1 MAYPLPSE
9 THLLGVCTGAL
20 AATAVASSKSV
31 TDLLPIAVQTVQV
44 AFRLGL
50 LAVEV
55 SNRIQPGC
63 SGSWSLIFPGLTTGA
78 VSVAL
83 KEFSKVTYGNKF
95 KFQSDNRTNTSIEL
109 STPVL
114 PMDQCIHLQWNIYQW
129 RSRCS
134 QGAPPIRHLQRGE
147 TA

>member
-50 LAVEV
+50 LAVEM

-63 SGSWSLIFPGLTTGA
+63 SGSWSLIFPGLTPGA

-95 KFQSDNRTNTSIEL
+95 KF
-109 STPVL
+109 PK
-114 PMDQCIHLQWNIYQW
+114 
-129 RSRCS
+129 
-134 QGAPPIRHLQRGE
+134 
-147 TA
+147 